1 MTEAIDWRQFHAALF
16 DMDGVLTRTASLHAK
31 AWKHLFDDFFRQH
44 APGSRFRPFDE
55 QEDYRRYVDGRLRE
69 DGVRSMLAS
78 REISLPE
85 GSPDDTPEC
94 HTIAG
99 LAKKKDH
106 YFAMMLKEE
115 GVALYDDGVAFLHAV
130 RKQGLKTAV
139 VSASRH
145 CKAVLES
152 VHLLGMF
159 NAVIDGEESRRQ
171 QLPGKPDPASFLAAA
186 KRLDESPG
194 DAIVLED
201 ALAGVE
207 AGCRGGFG
215 LVIGVDRL
223 GQAEALHTHGGRVVV
238 SDLKTLLHTKEDERV
253 GT

>member
-1 MTEAIDWRQFHAALF
+1 MTVPTDWRHFKAALF

-31 AWKHLFDDFFRQH
+31 AWKHLFDDFFRQQ
-44 APGSRFRPFDE
+44 AQGSLFQPFDE
-55 QEDYRRYVDGRLRE
+55 QEDYRRYVDGKLRE
-69 DGVRSMLAS
+69 DGVRSLLAS
-78 REISLPE
+78 RGISLPA
-85 GSPDDTPEC
+85 GSPDDTPDRN
-94 HTIAG
+94 TIAG

-106 YFAMMLKEE
+106 YFSMMLEQH
-115 GVALYDDGVAFLHAV
+115 GVALYDDGVTFLHAV
-130 RKQGLKTAV
+130 RQQGLKTAV

-145 CKAVLES
+145 CKIVLES
-152 VHLLGMF
+152 VHLLVLF

-171 QLPGKPDPASFLAAA
+171 HLPSKPDPASFLEAA
-186 KRLDESPG
+186 KRLGESPR

-223 GQAEALHTHGGRVVV
+223 GQAEALRTHGGRVVV
-238 SDLKTLLHTKEDERV
+238 SDLKTLLSASTHL
-253 GT
+253 